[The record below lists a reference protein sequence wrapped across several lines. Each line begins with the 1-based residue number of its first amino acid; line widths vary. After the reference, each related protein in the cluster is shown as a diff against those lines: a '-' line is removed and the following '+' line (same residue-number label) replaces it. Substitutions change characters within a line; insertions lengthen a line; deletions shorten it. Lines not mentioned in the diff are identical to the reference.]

1 MELDNT
7 LKSRREEIMKIA
19 AKHGACNVRIFG
31 SLARGEAG
39 ENSDIDFLVELEP
52 GRSLLD
58 LSKLAVELEDLLN
71 RKVDVV
77 TEQGLYWL
85 LRRRIL
91 KEARPL

>member
-39 ENSDIDFLVELEP
+39 ENSDIDFLVELERAGVSWICP
-52 GRSLLD
+52 SWWW
-58 LSKLAVELEDLLN
+58 S
-71 RKVDVV
+71 
-77 TEQGLYWL
+77 W
-85 LRRRIL
+85 RIS
-91 KEARPL
+91 